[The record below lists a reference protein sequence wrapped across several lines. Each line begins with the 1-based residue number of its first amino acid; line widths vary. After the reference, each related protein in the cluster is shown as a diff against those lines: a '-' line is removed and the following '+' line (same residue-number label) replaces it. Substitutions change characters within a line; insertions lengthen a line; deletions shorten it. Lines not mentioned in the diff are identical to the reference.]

1 MNAELL
7 GIALD
12 ILLVALLGV
21 TIGYA
26 VLLNRRLSAL
36 RHNRDEFAALI
47 NALNQATKRA
57 ESALQR
63 LKSTS
68 EAIGQD
74 LQARVNEGQ
83 AVRDDIQF
91 LLERANQRADEL
103 AESVRQNRPPP
114 VEPPSPL
121 EPTGRGFGSPE
132 PIEPMSGQPAAGEAP
147 QVDPEPSRHPDER
160 DLLKALQG
168 LR

>member
-1 MNAELL
+1 MNAELW
-7 GIALD
+7 GIGLD
-12 ILLVALLGV
+12 ILLIALLGV

-26 VLLNRRLSAL
+26 VVLNRRLSAL

-57 ESALQR
+57 ERALQR
-63 LKSTS
+63 LKTTS
-68 EAIGQD
+68 DAIGQE
-74 LQARVNEGQ
+74 LQARVNDGE

-91 LLERANQRADEL
+91 LLDRANRCADQL
-103 AESVRQNRPPP
+103 AETVRQNRPSAP
-114 VEPPSPL
+114 EPLSAERPA
-121 EPTGRGFGSPE
+121 GRGFGAPE
-132 PIEPMSGQPAAGEAP
+132 AEESKGAPPAAAETP
-147 QVDPEPSRHPDER
+147 DMTEEPSRHPDER

>member
-1 MNAELL
+1 MNAEFL
-7 GIALD
+7 GLALD
-12 ILLVALLGV
+12 IVLVALLGV

-47 NALNQATKRA
+47 SALNQATKRA

-74 LQARVNEGQ
+74 LQARVGEGES
-83 AVRDDIQF
+83 VRDDIQF
-91 LLERANQRADEL
+91 LLDRANQYADQL
-103 AESVRQNRPPP
+103 AETARQSRPAPA
-114 VEPPSPL
+114 EPPTRL
-121 EPTGRGFGSPE
+121 EPTGHGFGAPDADQPSGDEPTVAESPQ
-132 PIEPMSGQPAAGEAP
+132 IAS
-147 QVDPEPSRHPDER
+147 EPSRNPDER